1 MKDEVFKNA
10 MKKAQDQM
18 AILIDEET
26 PQIKRA
32 LSDAAMVASQAGKDV
47 FSFKLRFAVEIEPCG
62 DDMNVGASI
71 GYALHAAWLQ
81 VYTETG
87 KDKEVVKIERNQ

>member
-10 MKKAQDQM
+10 MQKAQDQI

-26 PQIKRA
+26 NAIKRA
-32 LSDAAMVASQAGKDV
+32 MSDAAMVASQANKDK
-47 FSFKLRFAVEIEPCG
+47 FTFKLRFGVEIEPCG

-71 GYALHAAWLQ
+71 GYGVAHK
-81 VYTETG
+81 VTM
-87 KDKEVVKIERNQ
+87 DKVSVSMQPELIK